1 FWFWPR
7 RPAVDTKSTRSQTT
21 TPAKLRVRR
30 RFSIAN
36 FPTLLDIGIVR
47 TMTLSFIF
55 GFIALVLIF
64 DVFTTFELWRFISAN
79 RAGVRVVAEYLFYL
93 LPLVS
98 VELFPGSVLVAALM
112 TYALIAKRKEA
123 VAWWSSG
130 QSVYRLMV
138 PGFAFA
144 IVMAAGS
151 WFIQERIMPQSNI
164 RQDTLRAR
172 IRGNIAQLSAGA
184 DRRWLVSADGER
196 IYSYDFDDRR
206 QVLLKPSIYEFDDHQ
221 IELKR
226 VINGEEGKWL
236 AGNKFEISKAQWINL
251 DQPKVARESADQ
263 LQITGVDAPA
273 AFKPTVDR
281 PSQLDTIGLRTYV
294 AALKVR
300 GADTAA
306 LAVALEHK
314 YAAPF
319 TVLVMALIGMPLAI
333 EFGRKSTVIALCSA
347 VVVSL
352 AFWLISGSFQQL
364 GEHALLPP
372 PAAVWTP
379 IVMFACGGLYFI

>member
-1 FWFWPR
+1 
-7 RPAVDTKSTRSQTT
+7 
-21 TPAKLRVRR
+21 
-30 RFSIAN
+30 
-36 FPTLLDIGIVR
+36 
-47 TMTLSFIF
+47 
-55 GFIALVLIF
+55 
-64 DVFTTFELWRFISAN
+64 
-79 RAGVRVVAEYLFYL
+79 
-93 LPLVS
+93 
-98 VELFPGSVLVAALM
+98 
-112 TYALIAKRKEA
+112 
-123 VAWWSSG
+123 
-130 QSVYRLMV
+130 
-138 PGFAFA
+138 
-144 IVMAAGS
+144 
-151 WFIQERIMPQSNI
+151 MPQSNV
-164 RQDTLRAR
+164 RQDALRAR

-184 DRRWLVSADGER
+184 DRRWLVSTDGAR

-236 AGNKFEISKAQWINL
+236 AGNQFQISKAQWINL

-281 PSQLDTIGLRTYV
+281 PSQLDTVGLRNYV
-294 AALKVR
+294 AALKAR

-352 AFWLISGSFQQL
+352 AFWLISGGFQQL

-372 PAAVWTP
+372 GPAVWTP
-379 IVMFACGGLYFI
+379 IVMFACGGLYFISRVRT